1 MDELANEIVERAD
14 ELKSA
19 RLNFEKLWQEV
30 SELVLP
36 RKADFSFYQT
46 AGAPRTR
53 KLFETTAVN
62 AAEMLA
68 AGMHG
73 LMTNPAG
80 KWFSL
85 SWKAKRPPAGRDAAE
100 WLENAE
106 NVMRDEMARAAAGF
120 ATNIHEVY
128 LDLAVLGTAG
138 LYVGWNE
145 NKDCLLFQSRFLGE
159 LFIKENAAGQIDT
172 VYRVF
177 KMSLDDVVQTW
188 GVGCLPENL
197 RFLYEGGKGG
207 NKGFE
212 LVHVVRPNLS
222 GGTVGGVEKPVSSIY
237 VLKNERH
244 VLFSGGFEE
253 MPLMIVR
260 WSKATAEVYGRSPAV
275 SSLPDIKMIQEM
287 MKETIIS
294 AQLANRPP
302 LLVRDDDQFAP
313 AATVPGG
320 IIRYSGEAPKA
331 FASGVNSSVGLEIMN
346 EIRERIRTAFFND
359 RLMTSGNVQMTA
371 TESLMRGEERMRLL
385 GPVAGRIQTELLG
398 PMIDRVFGLLLRRGK
413 IPPPPKDI
421 KEEISVEYVSPLAM
435 IQKQQEAQAVLKTLE
450 AASPVVSLDPEA
462 GKVFNASEI
471 IRKIGK
477 VFGTSEALM
486 RSDAEIKRAGGAD
499 V

>member
-1 MDELANEIVERAD
+1 MDDLANGIIERAD

-36 RKADFSFYQT
+36 RKADFSFYRT
-46 AGAPRTR
+46 AGASRTR

-85 SWKAKRPPAGRDAAE
+85 AWRGRRPPAGRDAAE

-106 NVMRDEMARAAAGF
+106 NVMRDEISRAAAGF

-159 LFIKENAAGQIDT
+159 LFIEENAAGQVDT

-177 KMSLDDVVQTW
+177 KMTLDDLVRTW
-188 GVGCLPENL
+188 GISSLPESL
-197 RFLYEGGKGG
+197 RFLYGSGRNGGKE
-207 NKGFE
+207 FE
-212 LVHVVRPNLS
+212 VVHAVRPNLR
-222 GGTVGGVEKPVSSIY
+222 GGTVGCVEKPVSSVY

-253 MPLMIVR
+253 MPLMVVR
-260 WSKATAEVYGRSPAV
+260 WSKATAEVYGRSPAA
-275 SSLPDIKMIQEM
+275 SALPDIKMIQEM
-287 MKETIIS
+287 MRETIIS

-331 FASGVNSSVGLEIMN
+331 FSSGVNSSVGLEIMN
-346 EIRERIRTAFFND
+346 EIRDRIRTAFFND

-413 IPPPPKDI
+413 IPPPPKGVGT
-421 KEEISVEYVSPLAM
+421 EIRVEYVSPLAM
-435 IQKQQEAQAVLKTLE
+435 VQKQQEAQAVLKTVE
-450 AASPVVSLDPEA
+450 AASPLVTLDPEA
-462 GKVFNASEI
+462 GKVFNAPEI
-471 IRKIGK
+471 IRKLGK
-477 VFGTSEALM
+477 VFGASDVLLRSEAEL
-486 RSDAEIKRAGGAD
+486 RKAGGGDA
-499 V
+499 